1 MFRKNQSLNWSYG
14 VVVESLSEERYESLL
29 NDLMEAGLEAW
40 QNNARQTVLSEIFR
54 DFNPL
59 DTAVYTYWLNFAQRI
74 GFLGSGQ
81 KQVLLVRADAAKLSE
96 QEQIY
101 FQQSIVENKRDGGG
115 CDETLDAFVAKE
127 MCILFIFSKEDFV
140 SLRSEG
146 RSSSMSGLRPIN
158 PFVWMSAEEQLSTS
172 PKAE

>member
-1 MFRKNQSLNWSYG
+1 MPAPDILKIPSSRCWDFIDKNSWCAENNPQTRD
-14 VVVESLSEERYESLL
+14 VPKESIFELELWCSGWIKLSEERYESLL

-115 CDETLDAFVAKE
+115 CDETLDAF
-127 MCILFIFSKEDFV
+127 
-140 SLRSEG
+140 
-146 RSSSMSGLRPIN
+146 
-158 PFVWMSAEEQLSTS
+158 
-172 PKAE
+172 